1 MPRSF
6 VLLALVVPFFASTST
21 EPTLRPQQSGTTA
34 RLQAVSAVS
43 ERVVWASG
51 LGGTF
56 VRTTD
61 GGSTWHAG
69 VVPGADSLEFR
80 DVEGV
85 SDKVAYLLAA
95 GEGSASRIYRTEN
108 GGRTWSL
115 QFQNREPKAFYDCFD
130 FWSPTHGIAFSDA
143 VAGRFPVILTTDGKT
158 WREIGSRLPP
168 AQESEAAFAAS
179 GTCVATQGS
188 RRAWVSRVV
197 RPEPGCWRR
206 TTRVPP
212 GPLPVAGRFRCRSW
226 RLHRGLPRFS
236 PWPSGRGEPG
246 YRQCAPARAG
256 GGLEGWRKQLDPG
269 EPAFVRRCGL
279 RLELRPR
286 DAADGGDHRSWR
298 GRLVCR

>member
-212 GPLPVAGRFRCRSW
+212 GAITRRRSFPVPEPAA
-226 RLHRGLPRFS
+226 S
-236 PWPSGRGEPG
+236 PWPSAILSMAFWPG
-246 YRQCAPARAG
+246 GAWIPPMRARAS
-256 GGLEGWRKQLDPG
+256 GWRSRGMEEAAGPWRARLRSTVRPSARATSPG
-269 EPAFVRRCGL
+269 RR
-279 RLELRPR
+279 RR
-286 DAADGGDHRSWR
+286 W
-298 GRLVCR
+298 